1 MNNKYLVGENINKIY
16 TIEPFNE
23 LICDFFDKLSKTI
36 LNDKLNSEYKDI
48 TALGFWLRKNNI
60 LFLKKKFD
68 DKVFKYPLGL
78 VYHITPNNVPINFA
92 YSLFFVLITGN
103 SNIIKVPSK
112 NYFQVTYICKIIN
125 KILKNKKYNK
135 IKKMINIIKYEND
148 DIITKKISRISDA
161 RLIWGGDKTVDKI
174 KSILTQSR
182 CNDIAFPDRYSLT
195 IINLDKISKLND
207 NDFKNVVSKFY
218 IDNYTFDQNA
228 CNSSHLIFWLGS
240 KKLFNISEKFWKQLN
255 QFISNKLSYPNS
267 VTTEK
272 YSKLCLDALNIPNL
286 NKVDTYSKN
295 LYVTTLNKLNKN
307 IQNQRGQWGYFYQ
320 YQSEKIIDLSKIVT
334 KKYQTLVYYG
344 FEKDYFNKLFIKY
357 NIPGIDRI
365 IPIGRS
371 MEMNYLW
378 DGYNLLNSLTR
389 VVDIK

>member
-1 MNNKYLVGENINKIY
+1 MGRIASILVKGII
-16 TIEPFNE
+16 ID
-23 LICDFFDKLSKTI
+23 IKL
-36 LNDKLNSEYKDI
+36 
-48 TALGFWLRKNNI
+48 ANNI
-60 LFLKKKFD
+60 FE
-68 DKVFKYPLGL
+68 V
-78 VYHITPNNVPINFA
+78 
-92 YSLFFVLITGN
+92 
-103 SNIIKVPSK
+103 II
-112 NYFQVTYICKIIN
+112 
-125 KILKNKKYNK
+125 
-135 IKKMINIIKYEND
+135 
-148 DIITKKISRISDA
+148 
-161 RLIWGGDKTVDKI
+161 
-174 KSILTQSR
+174 
-182 CNDIAFPDRYSLT
+182 
-195 IINLDKISKLND
+195 
-207 NDFKNVVSKFY
+207 
-218 IDNYTFDQNA
+218 
-228 CNSSHLIFWLGS
+228 
-240 KKLFNISEKFWKQLN
+240 
-255 QFISNKLSYPNS
+255 ISNKLSYPNS

>member
-1 MNNKYLVGENINKIY
+1 MILQLNNKYLVGENINKIY

-92 YSLFFVLITGN
+92 YSLFFGLITGN
-103 SNIIKVPSK
+103 SNIIKVPSN

-161 RLIWGGDKTVDKI
+161 RLI
-174 KSILTQSR
+174 
-182 CNDIAFPDRYSLT
+182 
-195 IINLDKISKLND
+195 
-207 NDFKNVVSKFY
+207 
-218 IDNYTFDQNA
+218 
-228 CNSSHLIFWLGS
+228 
-240 KKLFNISEKFWKQLN
+240 
-255 QFISNKLSYPNS
+255 
-267 VTTEK
+267 
-272 YSKLCLDALNIPNL
+272 
-286 NKVDTYSKN
+286 
-295 LYVTTLNKLNKN
+295 
-307 IQNQRGQWGYFYQ
+307 
-320 YQSEKIIDLSKIVT
+320 
-334 KKYQTLVYYG
+334 
-344 FEKDYFNKLFIKY
+344 
-357 NIPGIDRI
+357 
-365 IPIGRS
+365 
-371 MEMNYLW
+371 
-378 DGYNLLNSLTR
+378 
-389 VVDIK
+389 